1 MLEGLLMS
9 KKAGGTKGGLLVSAG
24 RSVASDECFV
34 SEGSNVSSIEVC
46 RMG

>member
-9 KKAGGTKGGLLVSAG
+9 KKVGGKKGGLLVGAG
-24 RSVASDECFV
+24 RSVTSDECFV
-34 SEGSNVSSIEVC
+34 SEGNNVSSIEVC